1 MRFNVHRL
9 GFTLFLAALSALPP
23 LSIDMALPSLALVE
37 ADLHAPQAQA
47 AAAIAIFLAGFS
59 TAPLVVGPLAD
70 RFGRKPVMLAGL
82 ALFTL
87 CAAGAALA
95 PSIQA
100 LLAFRL
106 VQGAAAGAVG
116 ILPRAIIR
124 DLFEGREARLHIAA
138 VSLVF
143 SAAPLI
149 APSLGAG
156 ILFIG
161 SWRWIY
167 VALTCVG
174 AVLTVA
180 SLALFE
186 ESHAPENRRNLKPS
200 TVLAGYRQALT
211 SPACAG
217 FSLLAGLVF
226 AGLFAYVNVS
236 PLLYMQGYGV
246 SKAGFAGLFGITA
259 SGVIVGSS
267 LNAWLLS
274 RHARPKAVLDAALAF
289 ECLAGLALLAVGL
302 ADAGS
307 ALIVAGVVMV
317 YISCFGL
324 IYPNAA
330 HEAVQPLPEI
340 AGLASAVL
348 ITTQMLMG
356 ALGGVISAALYR
368 NASPLA
374 LGAVMSAAALAAAA
388 LYAFWLRAKIE
399 SEERTPSPLRE
410 GGQA

>member
-9 GFTLFLAALSALPP
+9 GFTLFLAALSVLPP
-23 LSIDMALPSLALVE
+23 LSIDMALPSLSLLE
-37 ADLHAPQAQA
+37 ADLHAPQAKA
-47 AAAIAIFLAGFS
+47 AATIAIFLAGFS
-59 TAPLVVGPLAD
+59 TAPLLVGPLAD

-87 CAAGAALA
+87 CAAGSAVA
-95 PSIQA
+95 PTIEA

-106 VQGAAAGAVG
+106 AQGAAAGAVG

-124 DLFEGREARLHIAA
+124 DLFEGREARMHLAA

-143 SAAPLI
+143 SVGPLI

-156 ILFIG
+156 ILTIG
-161 SWRWIY
+161 SWRLIY
-167 VALTCVG
+167 VVLTGVG
-174 AVLTVA
+174 AILA
-180 SLALFE
+180 AAALALFE
-186 ESHAPENRRNLKPS
+186 ESHAAENRRNLKPS
-200 TVLAGYRQALT
+200 TILAGYRRALT
-211 SPACAG
+211 SPSCAG

-246 SKAGFAGLFGITA
+246 SKTGFAGLFAITA

-267 LNAWLLS
+267 LNAWLLN
-274 RHARPKAVLDAALAF
+274 RRARPKTMLDVALAC

-302 ADAGS
+302 AGAGS

-317 YISCFGL
+317 YISSFGL

-330 HEAVQPLPEI
+330 HEAVHPLPEI

-348 ITTQMLMG
+348 ITTQMLFG
-356 ALGGVISAALYR
+356 ALGGVVAAALYR
-368 NASPLA
+368 DASPLG
-374 LGAVMSAAALAAAA
+374 LGAIMSAAALTAAG
-388 LYAFWLRAKIE
+388 LYAVWLREKIE
-399 SEERTPSPLRE
+399 
-410 GGQA
+410 A

>member
-9 GFTLFLAALSALPP
+9 GFTLFLAALSVLPP
-23 LSIDMALPSLALVE
+23 LSIDMALPSLSLLE
-37 ADLHAPQAQA
+37 ADLHAPQAKA
-47 AAAIAIFLAGFS
+47 AATIAIFLAGFS
-59 TAPLVVGPLAD
+59 TAPLLVGPLAD

-87 CAAGAALA
+87 CAAGSAVA
-95 PSIQA
+95 PTIEA

-106 VQGAAAGAVG
+106 AQGAAAGAVG

-124 DLFEGREARLHIAA
+124 DLFEGREARMHLAA

-143 SAAPLI
+143 SVGPLI
-149 APSLGAG
+149 APSLGVG
-156 ILFIG
+156 ILIIG
-161 SWRWIY
+161 SWRLIY
-167 VALTCVG
+167 V
-174 AVLTVA
+174 VLTGIGA
-180 SLALFE
+180 ILAIAALALFE
-186 ESHAPENRRNLKPS
+186 ESHAAENRRNLKPS
-200 TVLAGYRQALT
+200 TIFAGYRRALT
-211 SPACAG
+211 SPSCAG

-246 SKAGFAGLFGITA
+246 SKTGFAGLFAITA

-267 LNAWLLS
+267 LNAWLLN
-274 RHARPKAVLDAALAF
+274 RRARPKTMLDVALAC

-302 ADAGS
+302 AGVGS

-317 YISCFGL
+317 YISSFGL

-330 HEAVQPLPEI
+330 HEAVHPLPEI

-348 ITTQMLMG
+348 ITTQMLFG
-356 ALGGVISAALYR
+356 ALGGVIAAALYR
-368 NASPLA
+368 DASPLG
-374 LGAVMSAAALAAAA
+374 LGAIMSAAALTAAG
-388 LYAFWLRAKIE
+388 LYAVWLREKIE
-399 SEERTPSPLRE
+399 
-410 GGQA
+410 A